1 MDFLLA
7 KLQSGSPKIVPLWS
21 GWNLVQTSLQN
32 KNIECWNRQVLR
44 TCFKHIFSRPTP
56 PESSQ
61 FMGKVRH
68 FLGHQ
73 TSLGISFSQK
83 RSGDTK
89 LQMAQRSS
97 CSPDP
102 PLTRSGF
109 SWYFAISL
117 RVDQPLKGLEKMD
130 EDQGPSCQGVCFFHC
145 FLFPGDHKVSVM
157 LNLLKIVN
165 HLLRVQGMLF
175 FSGDWLRNL
184 HHSKSS
190 SHGWEASPAKYLFCH
205 WICQTQ
211 TMERSGIIN
220 TTAIG
225 NRGT

>member
-102 PLTRSGF
+102 PFTRSGVFMIFCYKSTSRSTIERTRKNGWRSGSKLPRCVFF
-109 SWYFAISL
+109 S
-117 RVDQPLKGLEKMD
+117 
-130 EDQGPSCQGVCFFHC
+130 
-145 FLFPGDHKVSVM
+145 
-157 LNLLKIVN
+157 
-165 HLLRVQGMLF
+165 LF
-175 FSGDWLRNL
+175 FVSRW
-184 HHSKSS
+184 S
-190 SHGWEASPAKYLFCH
+190 
-205 WICQTQ
+205 
-211 TMERSGIIN
+211 
-220 TTAIG
+220 
-225 NRGT
+225 

>member
-32 KNIECWNRQVLR
+32 KNIECWNRQVFR

-102 PLTRSGF
+102 PFTRSGVFMIFCYKSTSRSTIERTRKKWMKIRVQVAKVCVFFIVFCFQVIIRCF
-109 SWYFAISL
+109 SHVEPPEDCESPTSRYVFLFFQVIDFAIFTIQNLPVMVGRLHLPSTCFAIEFAK
-117 RVDQPLKGLEKMD
+117 LKLWRDLG
-130 EDQGPSCQGVCFFHC
+130 
-145 FLFPGDHKVSVM
+145 
-157 LNLLKIVN
+157 
-165 HLLRVQGMLF
+165 
-175 FSGDWLRNL
+175 
-184 HHSKSS
+184 
-190 SHGWEASPAKYLFCH
+190 
-205 WICQTQ
+205 
-211 TMERSGIIN
+211 
-220 TTAIG
+220 
-225 NRGT
+225 